1 MSINLT
7 LVGQMIAFVMFV
19 IFCMKYVWPPLIA
32 AMRERQEALNS
43 GLERAA
49 EAEKQLEDANTAA
62 AEELEEAKKQAADLI
77 AQAQRRASQIVDEA
91 KQAAEEEV
99 ARVKAGADAEIEQEI
114 NRARESLRA
123 QVGQLAIEGA
133 EKILEKSV
141 DRAEHEEMLGKL
153 ASRL

>member
-1 MSINLT
+1 MAINLT

-19 IFCMKYVWPPLIA
+19 VFCMKYVWPPLIA
-32 AMRERQEALNS
+32 AMRERQEALDA
-43 GLERAA
+43 GLQRAV
-49 EAEKQLEDANTAA
+49 EAERQLEEANEAA
-62 AEELEEAKKQAADLI
+62 AGELEEAKKQSAELL

-91 KQAAEEEV
+91 KQAAEEEA

-114 NRARESLRA
+114 NRAREALRA

-133 EKILEKSV
+133 EKILEKSI
-141 DRAEHEEMLGKL
+141 DRAAHEEMLGKL